1 MIRFAQRIAGLLLVC
16 GLAADG
22 GGIQAQTPVASSP
35 PVRIADQRPGSPPRT
50 VSPLRPPVAH
60 QTPAVTLSTGAVS
73 PEALVDKYCVTCH
86 NDRTKAGDMSL
97 AAFAAWKDGE
107 HGDTVERM
115 IRKLRAGMMPP
126 SGAARP
132 DEATL
137 EAFAAALEARMDAL
151 AVINPNPGWRPFQRL
166 TRGEYQRAVNDLLDV
181 DVDVTPF
188 LPPDTMSHGFDNLAD
203 AQSMS
208 PALLQGYLRAAS
220 QITRLAIG
228 DRLAS
233 ATSATYRIPATES
246 QMRYVE
252 GAPFGSRGGLSI
264 VHTFAADGTYTFTF
278 TLVRSASG
286 ELYGNTS
293 ILLAGRNELIDVS
306 IDGERV
312 ALLEV
317 DKGMGDESE
326 KGMIVK
332 TPPIHVRSGSQQVS
346 AVFVPRFAGPV
357 DDLIAPIDQTLIDTR
372 IGTGFGI
379 TALPHLQDM
388 TIAGPLQV
396 TGISDTP
403 SRRRIFT
410 CRPTAAEER
419 CATQILEN
427 LGSKAYR
434 GPLSGQDL
442 GELMKFYEQG
452 RLEGGDFEAGIQMAV
467 QAILANP
474 RFVFRVEPVPKG
486 ATGAFNIGGLD
497 LASRLSFFL
506 WGTVPD
512 VELIRAANAGALRTR
527 AGIERQVRRML
538 ADRRSESLSKRFWSQ
553 WLRLQDID
561 KVRPDGVTYPQWD
574 ASLSASFRRE
584 TELFF
589 DHLIRE
595 DRSVLD
601 LLTADYTFVD
611 ERLARHYGFANVQGT
626 GFRRVTLPAYRRGI
640 LTQGSTLLLTS
651 VADRTSPVQR
661 GKWVMQ
667 VLLGS
672 PPPPPPP
679 NVPTL
684 DNTKPV
690 ADGKLLTVRQRMEQH
705 RSSPSCSSCHR
716 VIDPIGLA
724 LENFDPTGQYRIKD
738 NGVPVDARGQLYDGT
753 VLDGPSGLIS
763 ALMKRKT
770 AVLTTFTESLATYAV
785 GRRLEYYDMAAVRA
799 IVRAAAPHD
808 YKLSS
813 LIVGV
818 ATSPMF
824 RMARVPSDTDD
835 GGANHRSAVPV
846 PRER

>member
-1 MIRFAQRIAGLLLVC
+1 MA
-16 GLAADG
+16 
-22 GGIQAQTPVASSP
+22 VAE
-35 PVRIADQRPGSPPRT
+35 Q
-50 VSPLRPPVAH
+50 H
-60 QTPAVTLSTGAVS
+60 
-73 PEALVDKYCVTCH
+73 ALVAKYCATCH
-86 NDRTKAGDMSL
+86 NDRTKSGDMSL
-97 AAFAAWKDGE
+97 ASFAEWKGSD
-107 HGDTVERM
+107 HGDTIERM
-115 IRKLRAGMMPP
+115 VRKLRAGMMPP

-132 DEATL
+132 DDATL
-137 EAFAAALEARMDAL
+137 DAL
-151 AVINPNPGWRPFQRL
+151 AGALESRMDTVAAQHVNPGWRPFQRL
-166 TRGEYQRAVNDLLDV
+166 TRAEYQRAVKDLLDV
-181 DVDVTPF
+181 DVDVSPF

-203 AQSMS
+203 AQAMS

-220 QITRLAIG
+220 QISRLAIG
-228 DRLAS
+228 DRHATAS
-233 ATSATYRIPATES
+233 SATYRIPATES

-264 VHTFAADGTYTFTF
+264 VHTFPADGTYSFTF
-278 TLVRSASG
+278 TLVRTASG

-293 ILLAGRNELIDVS
+293 ILLAGKNELLDVS
-306 IDGERV
+306 VNGERI

-326 KGMIVK
+326 KGMVVR
-332 TPPIHVRSGSQQVS
+332 TAPIQVRAGAQRIS

-396 TGISDTP
+396 TGISETP
-403 SRRRIFT
+403 SRRRVFT
-410 CRPTAAEER
+410 CRPTTAEER
-419 CATQILEN
+419 CATQIVQE
-427 LGSKAYR
+427 LGAKAYR
-434 GPLSGQDL
+434 GPLAAQDL
-442 GELMKFYEQG
+442 DELMRFYQQG
-452 RLEGGDFEAGIQMAV
+452 RADGGDFESGVQMAV
-467 QAILANP
+467 QGILANP
-474 RFVFRVEPVPKG
+474 RFVFRVEPLPKNG
-486 ATGAFNIGGLD
+486 TPVFSLGSND

-512 VELIRAANAGALRTR
+512 QELRRAAAAGALQTR
-527 AGIERQVRRML
+527 AGIEKQVRRML
-538 ADRRSESLSKRFWSQ
+538 ADPRSESLSKRFWAQ
-553 WLRLQDID
+553 WLRLQDVD

-589 DHLIRE
+589 DNLVRE

-611 ERLARHYGFANVQGT
+611 ERLARHYGLPNVQGT
-626 GFRRVTLPAYRRGI
+626 AFRRVALPSYRRGI

-684 DNTKPV
+684 ENTKAV
-690 ADGKLLTVRQRMEQH
+690 ADGKVLTVRQRMEQH
-705 RSSPSCSSCHR
+705 RASPSCASCHR

-738 NGVPVDARGQLYDGT
+738 NGVPVDAKGQLYDGT
-753 VLDGPSGLIS
+753 ILDGPNGLIN
-763 ALMKRKT
+763 ALLRRKS
-770 AVLTTFTESLATYAV
+770 AVLTTFTESLATYAL
-785 GRRLEYYDMAAVRA
+785 GRRIEYYDMPAIRS
-799 IVRAAAPHD
+799 IVRTSAASD
-808 YKLSS
+808 YKVSS
-813 LIVGV
+813 LIIGV

-824 RMARVPSDTDD
+824 RMAKLPDDAGTD
-835 GGANHRSAVPV
+835 AASSRPAARS
-846 PRER
+846 PRE